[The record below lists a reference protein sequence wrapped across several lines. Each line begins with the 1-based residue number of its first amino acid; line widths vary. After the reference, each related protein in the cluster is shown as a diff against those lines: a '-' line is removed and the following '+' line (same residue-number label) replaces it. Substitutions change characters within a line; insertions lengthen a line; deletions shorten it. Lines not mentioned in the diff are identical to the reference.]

1 MPERPD
7 FIQLDASDD
16 VLSVRDRLSFIHG
29 KRVLL
34 IWPEQG
40 TVLTRKLDLV
50 LVQREAMRRAVRLAL
65 VTHDA
70 QVIKNAEELNISAF
84 ETIGASERA
93 RWKRGRAKVF
103 ASRYQRPPDLPASAD
118 VIPAAAQQRAL
129 ESNSRPSRWRLL
141 RRGAAL
147 ALLLSAVGAVAYV
160 VLPGAVVTVHPAEER
175 ITAEAVLTASP
186 TAADVDIEAG
196 LVPAMRLSITVD
208 ETGTLPTTGT
218 QELAAVPAQGTVIF
232 VNQTPGSVE
241 IPAGTTVSTSAGT
254 PILFRTTETA
264 RVPAGVGQQLEVPVQ
279 ALQASAGEVGNV
291 DAGLINTV
299 VGDLASRLTVRNLTP
314 TYGGTSRTAAVVSAE
329 DQERLLAIVRQQLQS
344 RAYVEMLPRLNE
356 AQTLILETVRIA
368 EERADWTVFSA
379 DVGQAADTLT
389 LDMRAVVEAVAVN
402 QRLGQQVVLAQLS
415 RQIPRG
421 RQLIPE
427 SVSYDVGAVTQAFQ
441 DGTVQFSITGSGL
454 VAAQIDTA
462 RVQQQ
467 LAGRPR
473 EEALAYLQTQLD
485 LDPARPP
492 TIELIPGWLDQLPVL
507 PVRITV
513 RVETGS

>member
-1 MPERPD
+1 MPERPE
-7 FIQLDASDD
+7 FIQLDPSDD
-16 VLSVRDRLSFIHG
+16 VPSVRDRLSFIHG

-34 IWPEQG
+34 IWPEHG

-50 LVQREAMRRAVRLAL
+50 LVQREAMRRAIRIAL
-65 VTHDA
+65 VTHDPE
-70 QVIKNAEELNISAF
+70 VIKNAEELNISAF

-103 ASRYQRPPDLPASAD
+103 ASRFQRPPDLPPNAD
-118 VIPAAAQQRAL
+118 VIPVTARQHAGDDEQRPL
-129 ESNSRPSRWRLL
+129 VWRLL
-141 RRGAAL
+141 SRVAAL
-147 ALLLSAVGAVAYV
+147 ALLIGALGAVAYI
-160 VLPGAVVTVHPAEER
+160 VLPGAVVTVYPAQER
-175 ITAEAVLTASP
+175 IAAESILTASP
-186 TAADVDIEAG
+186 AAADVDIEAG

-218 QELAAVPAQGTVIF
+218 QPLAAVPAQGTVVF

-254 PILFRTTETA
+254 PVLFRTMELA
-264 RVPAGVGQQLEVPVQ
+264 RVPAGAGQQLEVPIQ
-279 ALQASAGEVGNV
+279 ALQASAGEIGNV

-299 VGDLASRLTVRNLTP
+299 VGDLASQVTVRNLTS
-314 TYGGTSRTAAVVSAE
+314 TYGGTSRSVAAVSAQ
-329 DQERLLAIVRQQLQS
+329 DYERLLAIVRQQLQS

-379 DVGQAADTLT
+379 EVGQTADALT
-389 LDMRAVVEAVAVN
+389 LNMRAVVEAVAVN

-421 RQLIPE
+421 RQLKPE
-427 SVSYDVGAVTQAFQ
+427 SIAYEIGSVTQVFQ
-441 DGTVQFSITGSGL
+441 DGAVQFSITGSGQ

-462 RVQQQ
+462 LVQER
-467 LAGRPR
+467 LAGRSID
-473 EEALAYLQTQLD
+473 EALAYLYTSLD
-485 LDPARPP
+485 LDRDQPP
-492 TIELIPGWLDQLPVL
+492 VIELVPTWLGRLPLL

-513 RVETGS
+513 RVGIA

>member
-1 MPERPD
+1 MPERPE
-7 FIQLDASDD
+7 FIQLDTSDD
-16 VLSVRDRLSFIHG
+16 VPSVRDRLSFIHG

-103 ASRYQRPPDLPASAD
+103 ASRYQRPPDLPASGD
-118 VIPAAAQQRAL
+118 VIPAAAQQRTV
-129 ESNSRPSRWRLL
+129 ESEPRPSLWRVLW
-141 RRGAAL
+141 RVAAL
-147 ALLLSAVGAVAYV
+147 ALLLVAVGTAAYV
-160 VLPGAVVTVHPAEER
+160 ALPGAVVTLYPAQER
-175 ITAEAVLTASP
+175 ITAESVLTASP

-208 ETGTLPTTGT
+208 ESGTLPTTGT
-218 QELAAVPAQGTVIF
+218 LPLAAVSAQGTAIF
-232 VNQTPGSVE
+232 VNQTPGGVD
-241 IPAGTTVSTSAGT
+241 IPVGTTVSTSAGV
-254 PILFRTTETA
+254 PVLFRTTAAA
-264 RVPAGVGQQLEVPVQ
+264 RVPAGSGQQMEVPIQ
-279 ALQASAGEVGNV
+279 ALQASAGEIGNV
-291 DAGLINTV
+291 DAGLINTI
-299 VGDLASRLTVRNLTP
+299 VGDLANQLTVRNLTP
-314 TYGGTSRTAAVVSAE
+314 TYGGTSRSAAVVSAQ

-344 RAYVEMLPRLNE
+344 RAYVEMLPRLNDG
-356 AQTLILETVRIA
+356 QTLILETVRIA

-379 DVGQAADTLT
+379 DVGQAADSLT

-421 RQLIPE
+421 QQLQPE
-427 SVSYDVGAVTQAFQ
+427 SVSYEIGAVTQVFQ
-441 DGTVQFSITGSGL
+441 DGTVQFSVTGSGL
-454 VAAQIDTA
+454 VAAQPDTA
-462 RVQQQ
+462 LVQER
-467 LAGRPR
+467 LAGRPLD
-473 EEALAYLQTQLD
+473 EALAYLQTDFD

-492 TIELIPGWLDQLPVL
+492 VIDLIPSWLGQMPLL

-513 RVETGS
+513 RVENDA

>member
-7 FIQLDASDD
+7 FIQLDTSDD

-65 VTHDA
+65 VTHDPE
-70 QVIKNAEELNISAF
+70 VIKNAQELNISAF

-103 ASRYQRPPDLPASAD
+103 ASRYQRPPDLPANAE
-118 VIPAAAQQRAL
+118 VIPAAAQQRAA
-129 ESNSRPSRWRLL
+129 ESGPQPSLWRLL

-147 ALLLSAVGAVAYV
+147 ALLMGAVGAAAYV
-160 VLPGAVVTVHPAEER
+160 VLPGAVVTVYPAVER
-175 ITAEAVLTASP
+175 ITAEVVLTASP
-186 TAADVDIEAG
+186 AAADVDIEAG

-208 ETGTLPTTGT
+208 ESGTLPTTGT
-218 QELAAVPAQGTVIF
+218 QALAAVPALGSVIF
-232 VNQTPGSVE
+232 VNQTPGGVE

-254 PILFRTTETA
+254 PVLFRTTETA
-264 RVPAGVGQQLEVPVQ
+264 RVPAGAGQQREVPIQ

-299 VGDLASRLTVRNLTP
+299 VGDLAARLTVRNLTP
-314 TYGGTSRTAAVVSAE
+314 TYGGTSRSAAVVSAQ

-356 AQTLILETVRIA
+356 AQTLILETVHIA

-379 DVGQAADTLT
+379 DVGQAADTLS

-427 SVSYDVGAVTQAFQ
+427 SVVYEVGAVTQVFQ
-441 DGTVQFSITGSGL
+441 DGAVQFDITGSGL

-462 RVQQQ
+462 RVQEQ
-467 LAGRPR
+467 LAGRPH
-473 EEALAYLQTQLD
+473 EEALAYLHTQFD
-485 LDPARPP
+485 LDPARPA
-492 TIELIPGWLDQLPVL
+492 TIDLIPGWLGRLPLL

-513 RVETGS
+513 RVETGA

>member
-16 VLSVRDRLSFIHG
+16 VPSVRDRLSFIHG

-65 VTHDA
+65 VTHDPEVIRNA
-70 QVIKNAEELNISAF
+70 QELNISAF
-84 ETIGASERA
+84 ETIGASERG

-103 ASRYQRPPDLPASAD
+103 ASRYQRPPDLPANAD
-118 VIPAAAQQRAL
+118 VIPATAQQRAA
-129 ESNSRPSRWRLL
+129 ESGPQTSLWRLL

-147 ALLLSAVGAVAYV
+147 ALLAGAAGAAAYV
-160 VLPGAVVTVHPAEER
+160 VLPGAVVTVYPAVER
-175 ITAEAVLTASP
+175 IAAEVVLTASP

-196 LVPAMRLSITVD
+196 LVPATRLSVTVD
-208 ETGTLPTTGT
+208 ESGTLPTTGT
-218 QELAAVPAQGTVIF
+218 QALAAVPAQGSVIF
-232 VNQTPGSVE
+232 VNQTPGGVE

-254 PILFRTTETA
+254 PVLFRTTETA
-264 RVPAGVGQQLEVPVQ
+264 RVPAGAGQQQEVPIQ
-279 ALQASAGEVGNV
+279 ALQASAGEIGNV

-299 VGDLASRLTVRNLTP
+299 VGDLAARLTVRNLTP
-314 TYGGTSRTAAVVSAE
+314 TYGGTSRSAAVVSAE

-344 RAYVEMLPRLNE
+344 RAYIEMLPRLNE

-379 DVGQAADTLT
+379 EVGQAADTLS

-427 SVSYDVGAVTQAFQ
+427 SVVYEVGAVTQVFQ
-441 DGTVQFSITGSGL
+441 DGAVQFDITGSGL
-454 VAAQIDTA
+454 VAAQIDAA
-462 RVQQQ
+462 RVQEQ
-467 LAGRPR
+467 LAGRPHK
-473 EEALAYLQTQLD
+473 EALAYLHTQFD
-485 LDPARPP
+485 LDPARPA
-492 TIELIPGWLDQLPVL
+492 TIDLIPGWLGQLPLL

-513 RVETGS
+513 RVETSA